1 MILTN
6 VNSAGNGKPNA
17 IALTRAAASR
27 NKGVV
32 AKVRW
37 ETNKYVQ
44 QLRGT
49 RKGGGVFDAAGKT
62 RAIYVVKNEEWCVL
76 RYWLLGCMFLIVGF
90 KGLII
95 MNYFEFSEVPKQR
108 MMNGRLCSCTRLQTV
123 LIASAKE

>member
-1 MILTN
+1 MFVWT
-6 VNSAGNGKPNA
+6 GNGKPNA
-17 IALTRAAASR
+17 VALTRAAASR

-76 RYWLLGCMFLIVGF
+76 RYWLLGSLFLIVVF
-90 KGLII
+90 KGLVI
-95 MNYFEFSEVPKQR
+95 MNYFEFSEVLKQR
-108 MMNGRLCSCTRLQTV
+108 MMNERLFNCASLPAVLTLTV
-123 LIASAKE
+123 HE